1 MLLGALEAGG
11 TKMVCA
17 IGNENGEILD
27 QVSFS
32 TQEPKSTMP
41 TIIDYFKSADITGL
55 GIGNFGPVDL
65 NRKSKKYGY
74 ITNTPKYGWTNYN
87 IVGTLSDS
95 LNIPIGFDTDVNA
108 AALGEATWGIT
119 SGLDSSIYITVGTG
133 IGVGVIV
140 NNQVLHG
147 MLHPE
152 AGHVLINK
160 RVDDNYYSNCRF
172 HPNCLEGLASG
183 PAIEGRWGRKAHELF
198 DNESVW
204 DLEADYLAQGI
215 VGYILTLSP
224 QKIVL
229 GGGVMQQAQLFPK
242 IRSKVQVLLNGYINT
257 SDINNIDQYIVH
269 SALGGN
275 QGIMGCLRLAYLNM
289 L

>member
-27 QVSFS
+27 QVSFP
-32 TQEPKSTMP
+32 TEEPNSTMLN
-41 TIIDYFKSADITGL
+41 IIDYFKGKDITGL
-55 GIGNFGPVDL
+55 GIGNFGPLDL

-74 ITNTPKYGWTNYN
+74 ITTTPKYGWTNFN
-87 IVGTLSDS
+87 MVGTLSDA
-95 LNIPIGFDTDVNA
+95 LNVPIGFDTDVNA
-108 AALGEATWGIT
+108 AALGEATWGTT

-140 NNQVLHG
+140 NNQILHG

-160 RVDDNYYSNCRF
+160 RVDDHYSSNCRF

-183 PAIEGRWGRKAHELF
+183 PAIEGRWGKKAQELF
-198 DNESVW
+198 DHESVW

-229 GGGVMQQAQLFPK
+229 GGGVMNQTQLFPK
-242 IRSKVQVLLNGYINT
+242 IRSKVQVLLNGYIDT
-257 SDINNIDQYIVH
+257 SEIDNIDLYIVP
-269 SALGGN
+269 SALGGK
-275 QGIMGCLRLAYLNM
+275 QGIMGCLRLAYLNT